1 MNLMV
6 GKRQPPLRRSLLA
19 AVGYGSDIRIIAVIN
34 AFGKNKQVK
43 KVFWT
48 LFVAMA
54 GLVLAQFVDPITA
67 QQVVGI
73 ITGMGG

>member
-19 AVGYGSDIRIIAVIN
+19 AVGYGSDIRIITMIH
-34 AFGKNKQVK
+34 
-43 KVFWT
+43 VFWT

-67 QQVVGI
+67 QQIVGM
-73 ITGMGG
+73 ITGMVG